1 MGGHQYFVAG
11 DAKVISDSKM
21 ESLCAERLTIST

>member
-11 DAKVISDSKM
+11 DAKVIFDSKM
-21 ESLCAERLTIST
+21 ELLCAERLITST